1 MQRWFLAAIALAMLA
16 GCSKQQEMYV
26 VLPNADG
33 RPGSGA
39 IAVDNGKTTVAL
51 DQPYAAGEAR
61 QGNDAAIDVPS
72 STTYVIFNQASS
84 ARPVLPHRF
93 RLHFELGSDE
103 LTPESEADYSRILAD
118 IRSRR
123 AYEVQ
128 VVGYTDTL
136 GGEGYNQQLSLSR
149 AEAVCGKL
157 VSDGVTVSGISIDGR
172 GKLDPLVPTGDQ
184 VAEPENRRAEILV
197 R

>member
-1 MQRWFLAAIALAMLA
+1 MPSWPLAAIALLMLT
-16 GCSKQQEMYV
+16 GCSPQQEYYA

-39 IAVDNGKTTVAL
+39 ITVADGGTTTAL
-51 DQPYAAGEAR
+51 DQPYAAGESR
-61 QGNDAAIDVPS
+61 EGSGAAINVPS
-72 STTYVIFNQASS
+72 STTYVIFNQASY

-93 RLHFELGSDE
+93 RLHFELGSDA
-103 LTPESEADYSRILAD
+103 LTPDAEADYGRILAD

-136 GGEGYNQQLSLSR
+136 GGEAYNQELSLAR
-149 AEAVCGKL
+149 AAAVRDRL
-157 VSDGVTVSGISIDGR
+157 ISDGITVSGISIDGR
-172 GKLDPLVPTGDQ
+172 GKLDPVVPTDDHVG
-184 VAEPENRRAEILV
+184 EPENRRAEVLV

>member
-1 MQRWFLAAIALAMLA
+1 MRRWFLAVIALAMLA

-61 QGNDAAIDVPS
+61 QGNGAAIDVPS
-72 STTYVIFNQASS
+72 STTYVIFNQASY

-128 VVGYTDTL
+128 VIGYTDTL

-149 AEAVCGKL
+149 AEAVRGKL
-157 VSDGVTVSGISIDGR
+157 VGDGVTVSGISINGR
-172 GKLDPLVPTGDQ
+172 GKLDPLVPTDDQ